1 MPYKKL
7 IEVAM
12 PVSVINRESDREKT
26 ARNGL
31 PSSVHIWW
39 SRRPMAAARSTL
51 FASLVDDPTEHPEL
65 FPTKEAQDQER
76 QRLLKIAEDLSIVEN
91 SANKQL
97 LDSAQ
102 KEILRYADG
111 TLPAVFDPFS
121 GGGAIPVEAHRL
133 GLSTEAA
140 DLNAVAAM
148 ITTVVSDIPTRFHDT
163 VPVHPQTEMT
173 LDIPQPGAQSFA
185 EDLRYYGEWLQEEAT
200 KRIGYMYPKIRK
212 PDDGKEL
219 DVSAWIWARTIK
231 CPNPSCGCSI
241 PLSSSYDLAKK
252 SGSEAWVEPVV
263 ESGKI
268 VFRMHREPN
277 VLEKAKPKVAQT
289 AVFKCPSCREITPD
303 AYVKEC
309 GIKHQISSQLIAIV
323 ADDGRKRLYL
333 EPSTEQETAARVT
346 PPKDLPRGTLP
357 IFPQRFSPPSFGLM
371 DYADLFT
378 DRQLVFITTMMGL
391 AKEAQNDAEKRA
403 ADKGFPDDGIAFAD
417 GGHGAT
423 AYAQAIRIALVLTI
437 SKLLDRCSNLCS
449 WSSSSGGSL
458 RNVFSRAA
466 MPMIW
471 DYAEGN
477 PFADAGGSYANA
489 LSRTCEAIAGLP
501 TEGDSHTAVADCTL
515 PNNVRNAILSTELPF
530 YDKASYADLS
540 DFFYVWLRYGL
551 GDLYANRFKT
561 EVTPKKEELTAFTYR
576 WNGDRQQANA
586 FYAEGMNIAFKNM
599 YESVTAN
606 YPSTVAFQYKGND
619 AKDLT
624 LQSEWEAFVTAI
636 CNAGFMITASWPLA
650 RKYEDTI
657 ELAELRGIPIT
668 VVIRRRP
675 EDAQQTTRRFFVAA
689 VKRELP
695 SIVEALYQAVSLMD
709 LRASVIGQALN
720 IYSRYSKVLDADGT
734 VMRPHMASRIIEQEL
749 DTILASLYKANE
761 SNAKEEETNGGES

>member
-1 MPYKKL
+1 
-7 IEVAM
+7 
-12 PVSVINRESDREKT
+12 
-26 ARNGL
+26 
-31 PSSVHIWW
+31 
-39 SRRPMAAARSTL
+39 
-51 FASLVDDPTEHPEL
+51 
-65 FPTKEAQDQER
+65 
-76 QRLLKIAEDLSIVEN
+76 
-91 SANKQL
+91 
-97 LDSAQ
+97 
-102 KEILRYADG
+102 
-111 TLPAVFDPFS
+111 
-121 GGGAIPVEAHRL
+121 
-133 GLSTEAA
+133 
-140 DLNAVAAM
+140 
-148 ITTVVSDIPTRFHDT
+148 
-163 VPVHPQTEMT
+163 
-173 LDIPQPGAQSFA
+173 
-185 EDLRYYGEWLQEEAT
+185 
-200 KRIGYMYPKIRK
+200 
-212 PDDGKEL
+212 
-219 DVSAWIWARTIK
+219 
-231 CPNPSCGCSI
+231 
-241 PLSSSYDLAKK
+241 
-252 SGSEAWVEPVV
+252 
-263 ESGKI
+263 
-268 VFRMHREPN
+268 
-277 VLEKAKPKVAQT
+277 
-289 AVFKCPSCREITPD
+289 
-303 AYVKEC
+303 
-309 GIKHQISSQLIAIV
+309 V

-333 EPSTEQETAARVT
+333 EPSTDQETAAKVT
-346 PPKDLPRGTLP
+346 PPKELPHGALP

-378 DRQLVFITTMMGL
+378 NRQLVFITTMMGL

-489 LSRTCEAIAGLP
+489 LSRTCETIAGLP
-501 TEGDSHTAVADCTL
+501 TEGGSHTTVADCTL

-551 GDLYANRFKT
+551 GDLYTDRFRT

-599 YESVTAN
+599 YESVTDN

-657 ELAELRGIPIT
+657 ELAESRGIPIT

-695 SIVEALYQAVSLMD
+695 SIVETIYHTVSLMD

-749 DTILASLYKANE
+749 NTILASLYKANE
-761 SNAKEEETNGGES
+761 SNAKEENSNG